1 MDNNANDHR
10 IFGLDLFRS
19 IAILMV
25 LLSNLLLI
33 YPNLN
38 DKLAQIL
45 ILFGFWGVEI
55 FFVLSGF
62 LIGNILFN
70 LFIQNDF
77 TIQSVFS
84 FFKRRWFRT
93 LPNYFLVLLLNIVI
107 AVMFHFQIENVGY
120 YFFFFQNF
128 YQPMQF
134 FFPESWGLS
143 VVQFAYLFTP
153 FALLLSIF
161 LVKSENKSRFF
172 IIVISI
178 LILIFIFNK
187 IIYFLTTLNTTI
199 EQWNVSLKS
208 VVVYRVDA
216 FLIGIFASW
225 IAINYNKLWL
235 KHKVKLF
242 FLGCFFLIML
252 FVGVGYFRVLIETY
266 PFFWNVLY
274 LPLVSTTFAL
284 FLPIFSNWKLVPNR
298 FSRLITLLS
307 LLSYSIYLLQ
317 YNIVLQVMKFCFNIS
332 AFSMIQLHF
341 FTFIYI
347 ILVFF
352 LSFIMYKYFEKPIM
366 NLGSNQKFN

>member
-134 FFPESWGLS
+134 FFR
-143 VVQFAYLFTP
+143 
-153 FALLLSIF
+153 
-161 LVKSENKSRFF
+161 N
-172 IIVISI
+172 
-178 LILIFIFNK
+178 
-187 IIYFLTTLNTTI
+187 
-199 EQWNVSLKS
+199 
-208 VVVYRVDA
+208 
-216 FLIGIFASW
+216 
-225 IAINYNKLWL
+225 
-235 KHKVKLF
+235 H
-242 FLGCFFLIML
+242 
-252 FVGVGYFRVLIETY
+252 GVCL
-266 PFFWNVLY
+266 
-274 LPLVSTTFAL
+274 
-284 FLPIFSNWKLVPNR
+284 
-298 FSRLITLLS
+298 
-307 LLSYSIYLLQ
+307 
-317 YNIVLQVMKFCFNIS
+317 
-332 AFSMIQLHF
+332 
-341 FTFIYI
+341 
-347 ILVFF
+347 
-352 LSFIMYKYFEKPIM
+352 
-366 NLGSNQKFN
+366 

>member
-1 MDNNANDHR
+1 M
-10 IFGLDLFRS
+10 
-19 IAILMV
+19 
-25 LLSNLLLI
+25 
-33 YPNLN
+33 
-38 DKLAQIL
+38 
-45 ILFGFWGVEI
+45 
-55 FFVLSGF
+55 
-62 LIGNILFN
+62 
-70 LFIQNDF
+70 
-77 TIQSVFS
+77 
-84 FFKRRWFRT
+84 
-93 LPNYFLVLLLNIVI
+93 
-107 AVMFHFQIENVGY
+107 
-120 YFFFFQNF
+120 
-128 YQPMQF
+128 
-134 FFPESWGLS
+134 S

-178 LILIFIFNK
+178 LISIFIFNK

-199 EQWNVSLKS
+199 EQWNGSLKS
-208 VVVYRVDA
+208 VVVYRLDS

-252 FVGVGYFRVLIETY
+252 FVSVGYFRVFIETY

-284 FLPIFSNWKLVPNR
+284 LLPIFSNWKLVPNR

-317 YNIVLQVMKFCFNIS
+317 YSMVLQVMKFCFNIS
-332 AFSMIQLHF
+332 LFSMIQLHF
-341 FTFIYI
+341 FTFFYI
-347 ILVFF
+347 IFVFF
-352 LSFIMYKYFEKPIM
+352 LSFVMYKYFEKPIM
-366 NLGSNQKFN
+366 NFRSNQKLN

>member
-1 MDNNANDHR
+1 MNNNANNHR

-19 IAILMV
+19 MAILMV
-25 LLSNLLLI
+25 LFSNLLFI

-38 DKLAQIL
+38 FKLAQIL

-70 LFIQNDF
+70 LYLQNDF

-84 FFKRRWFRT
+84 FLKRSWFRT

-107 AVMFHFQIENVGY
+107 AVMFQFQIENVGY
-120 YFFFFQNF
+120 YFFFSQNF
-128 YQPMQF
+128 YQPMQL

-153 FALLLSIF
+153 FALFFSAF
-161 LVKSENKSRFF
+161 LVKPKHKSRFF
-172 IIVISI
+172 INVISI

-187 IIYFLTTLNTTI
+187 IIYYLTTLNTTI
-199 EQWNVSLKS
+199 EQWNYSLKA
-208 VVVYRVDA
+208 VVVYRLDS

-225 IAINYNKLWL
+225 IAINYNEFWL

-252 FVGVGYFRVLIETY
+252 FVGVGYFRFFIDTH

-284 FLPIFSNWKLVPNR
+284 FLPFFSNWQIVSDR
-298 FSRLITLLS
+298 FSKPILLLS
-307 LLSYSIYLLQ
+307 LLSYSLYLLQ
-317 YNIVLQVMKFCFNIS
+317 YGIVLQVMKFCFTIS
-332 AFSMIQLHF
+332 SFSMVQLHV
-341 FTFIYI
+341 FTFFYFIF
-347 ILVFF
+347 VFF

-366 NLGSNQKFN
+366 KLGSNQKFN